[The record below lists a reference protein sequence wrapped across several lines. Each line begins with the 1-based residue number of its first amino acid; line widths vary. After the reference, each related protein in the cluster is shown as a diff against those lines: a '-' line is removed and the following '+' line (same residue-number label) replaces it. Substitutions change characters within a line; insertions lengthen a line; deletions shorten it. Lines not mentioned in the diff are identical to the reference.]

1 MKKVVCVLLTLA
13 MVVGVVACA
22 APAAQPAAAP
32 AAQPEAA
39 APVVQPAAPLV
50 EEATPVDDMS
60 KYQFAIV
67 YGGVHPFF
75 DPWEPGA
82 KRAAQDLGIPE
93 PYIVSPQAWDQTE
106 QNQVLDGVLAK
117 GAKGIGM
124 FPSDAVAG
132 NEQITKMVSA
142 GIPVVTMGGSPAE
155 PSDASFCYA
164 TDVGASV
171 AYGTQA
177 VIDKLKANGKTSGN
191 IVHLCSSLA
200 DTNTQKRQKA
210 INEVL
215 AKPENAGFVLYQEL
229 ADTDATE
236 PAEKAISS
244 MYASYIDDVDGII
257 CTGYVNAQVLAKTMM
272 ERDEHRVV
280 AVGIDDS
287 QDVLDAIQQKTG
299 IMPLV
304 LHGGTGIP
312 SDMIKKA
319 IDLGVSKI
327 NVNTECQLSFADA
340 TRKYIEAGKDLEGKG
355 FDPRKLL
362 APGAEAIKATVKEKM
377 ELFGSV
383 GKA

>member
-50 EEATPVDDMS
+50 EDAKPVDDMS

-287 QDVLDAIQQKTG
+287 QDVLDAIQKGYMYGTMTQNPWGMGYVG
-299 IMPLV
+299 IYAL
-304 LHGGTGIP
+304 
-312 SDMIKKA
+312 
-319 IDLGVSKI
+319 
-327 NVNTECQLSFADA
+327 
-340 TRKYIEAGKDLEGKG
+340 
-355 FDPRKLL
+355 KLL
-362 APGAEAIKATVKEKM
+362 TDGYTYKKDMPFFIDSGWFLLSQENFDQYQATVEANTAKFVSTMKDTY
-377 ELFGSV
+377 FD
-383 GKA
+383 APAA